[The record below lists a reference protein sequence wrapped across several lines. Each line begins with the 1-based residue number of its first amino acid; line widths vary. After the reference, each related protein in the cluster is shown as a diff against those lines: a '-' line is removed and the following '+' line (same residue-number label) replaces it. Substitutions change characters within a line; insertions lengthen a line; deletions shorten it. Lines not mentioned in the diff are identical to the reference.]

1 MAPQSGS
8 QQGLRF
14 DDLPEDAWDSA
25 TLLASKVYYFLGGY
39 DEVLFFAL
47 GAGGA
52 FEAKG
57 RVVGSEEYAETVV
70 CKSYSFSL
78 CT

>member
-8 QQGLRF
+8 QQGLEF
-14 DDLPEDAWDSA
+14 DDLPEDARDLA
-25 TLLASKVYYFLGGY
+25 TLLASKIYYFLGGY
-39 DEVLFFAL
+39 NKALFFAL

-52 FEAKG
+52 FEAKCH
-57 RVVGSEEYAETVV
+57 VVGSEEYAETVV
-70 CKSYSFSL
+70 CKSYSFLL